1 MSNGNLAGDGERGGV
16 QRVARLQP
24 PASLATRLELCPAA
38 ARIIKWKTVCGAA
51 HRRGVAGAGARWGKD
66 VDG

>member
-1 MSNGNLAGDGERGGV
+1 MSNECCVLSGNLAGDGERGGV

-38 ARIIKWKTVCGAA
+38 ARIIK
-51 HRRGVAGAGARWGKD
+51 
-66 VDG
+66 